1 MTDQQLTVGQ
11 AGEDAV
17 LAAVREVI
25 DPFNAQRPGLALGPG
40 DDAAALTVQTGPAVV
55 TTDTMSE
62 GQDFRRRWWR
72 GSEQWP
78 MDVGTKAAAQNLS
91 DINAMGAVPTALLV
105 SLTLPAQTPVAWVQD
120 FFRGVIRA
128 CAQPGAERCVIAGGD
143 LGSGETISVT
153 ITAVGEPT
161 EGGRLLRRDRAEPG
175 DVLAVCGQ
183 LGRAAAGLALLE
195 RPGEASVSSD
205 ELRHWQ
211 DHAAIIRECLQAQ
224 QQPQPPLNAGPA
236 ALAAGASAGLDLS
249 DGLLRDAG
257 RLAAASRVQIR
268 CDDAAL
274 AAEAQPLK
282 PVAGILGLGP
292 AAGSEWV
299 LSGGEDYSLLA
310 TFPADA
316 PLPEGFR
323 ALGTVEPVP
332 ADGQPGVL
340 VAAEPASPGWDS
352 LRTNMPRAVNPAE
365 SYSSRHR

>member
-1 MTDQQLTVGQ
+1 MTAQPRTVSHT
-11 AGEDAV
+11 GEDAV

-25 DPFNAQRPGLALGPG
+25 DPFNAQRPGLQLGPG
-40 DDAAALTVQTGPAVV
+40 DDAAALTVHTGPAVV

-161 EGGRLLRRDRAEPG
+161 QGGRLLRRDSAQPG
-175 DVLAVCGQ
+175 DVLAVAGQ

-195 RPGEASVSSD
+195 QPGQEAVPGAD
-205 ELRHWQ
+205 LELPEGR
-211 DHAAIIRECLQAQ
+211 AAVIRECLSAQ
-224 QQPQPPLNAGPA
+224 QRPEPPLTAGPA
-236 ALAAGASAGLDLS
+236 ALAAAATAGMDLS
-249 DGLLRDAG
+249 DGLLRDAE
-257 RLAAASRVQIR
+257 RLAKASGVQITLDPAVLEAEAAPLEPVARLLGLAAS
-268 CDDAAL
+268 AAYH
-274 AAEAQPLK
+274 
-282 PVAGILGLGP
+282 
-292 AAGSEWV
+292 WV
-299 LSGGEDYSLLA
+299 LTGGEDYGLLA
-310 TFPADA
+310 AFPSAAELPAGFRRLGAVEAVPGGEPARVAVPDA
-316 PLPEGFR
+316 PQR
-323 ALGTVEPVP
+323 A
-332 ADGQPGVL
+332 
-340 VAAEPASPGWDS
+340 GWDS
-352 LRTNMPRAVNPAE
+352 LA
-365 SYSSRHR
+365 S